1 MTTRASDSNPCTF
14 CPSVHPSIIYLPL
27 HPSLFIILS
36 IIYPCIIHSATHLSI
51 CPFIYHPSTLHLL
64 MPVFL
69 PINKQTNKQKH
80 WDNFLSAWN
89 SGKHWGCRTEGQ
101 KWSPSCQSLTLER
114 SQAVNKEVAA
124 IFRMVPEAHQVPG
137 TVMNPNVHQLSLC
150 YWSVII
156 PILYIRKVGY
166 PRAMELA

>member
-156 PILYIRKVGY
+156 PTLYIRKVGY